1 MSFYGNQVLPRIIDW
16 VCGASF
22 FTRQR
27 QKVVTLARGTV
38 LEVGIGGGRNL
49 ALYDPKRVSR
59 VVAFD
64 PNVEHLHQARRRAK
78 HVNFPV
84 ELLQMRGE
92 TAELATAS
100 IDTVVVTYTLCTIP
114 DARAALRAVSD
125 ALKPD
130 GQLLFCEHSVS
141 PDESVQKWQRRIEP
155 FWKPL
160 AGGCHLTRS
169 AANLIQENGFEID
182 TLEQAYAPGG
192 PRWVGFHHIG
202 TAHKKSDLQ

>member
-1 MSFYGNQVLPRIIDW
+1 MGLYADRVLPRMVDW
-16 VCGASF
+16 VCGARF

-27 QKVVTLARGTV
+27 QKVVTQARGVV

-64 PNVEHLHQARRRAK
+64 PNAEHLHQARRRAET
-78 HVNFPV
+78 VAFPV
-84 ELLQMRGE
+84 ELRQMRGE
-92 TAELATAS
+92 TAEIEPAS
-100 IDTVVVTYTLCTIP
+100 IDTVVVTYTLCTIA
-114 DARAALRAVSD
+114 DAGAALRAVLD

-130 GQLLFCEHSVS
+130 GQLLFCEHSIS

-169 AANLIQENGFEID
+169 AATLIQNNGFEID

-202 TAHKKSDLQ
+202 TAHKTS